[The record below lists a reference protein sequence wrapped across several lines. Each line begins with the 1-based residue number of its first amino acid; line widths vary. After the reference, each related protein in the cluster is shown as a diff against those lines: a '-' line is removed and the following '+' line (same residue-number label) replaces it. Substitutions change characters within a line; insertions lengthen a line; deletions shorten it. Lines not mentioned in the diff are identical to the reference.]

1 VSRLVLALATLAAC
15 GDGDAS
21 LEPPGSP
28 DAGRPMAVADGGTAL
43 PPVNEALFAGTRSGI
58 APAGE
63 YETDSAAE
71 AYDPRTCWDD
81 IDVDGDG
88 QVDCD
93 DSGCATVRACAIGDG
108 DRCEQTSHESIGFD
122 SCIGLPDARSCLG
135 AARAIGR
142 TMIEPGAMVPVGE
155 LDADA
160 GYVFGDPL
168 DLASERV
175 RITVSF
181 VRSECTGC
189 VEGAAVAIAHSE
201 VQRVVAPLVALVAS
215 SDRGN
220 VSLVVGGATLHSWP
234 IAADTPTGF
243 ELVLRPTGEVTA
255 RPLAGS
261 DPPVALQIAPM
272 RDLEIVA
279 YGRNPAHATATDTRA
294 GISDL
299 DITRSLCDM
308 PASWSPATAHE
319 VRQGGAR
326 VEDFESPSIWIDG
339 TTEAIAVSRGMAI
352 FVGERAGGAFD
363 LKPDPA
369 VSQHG
374 PNSAAGVT
382 DPELFRQEGQWFMAF
397 TGIAVE
403 GRRSIGIARG
413 GGTLDEPFLPDPTA
427 GIDPAI
433 ADAILLEMPTVAVL
447 PDGTWVLVAR
457 ATAYDGTR
465 TLLGFASNSDG
476 ASWVPYL
483 GADLGASTAR
493 PGTDVAPLAF
503 DADEIAHPTLV
514 VSNGAYQLYFA
525 GRRGTRW
532 GVGLL
537 ASDEFLYWRPI
548 DESSVLT
555 PSVGMRAPD
564 VFVSGTELL
573 LTSANARTRTIET
586 ASRPIPARPL

>member
-1 VSRLVLALATLAAC
+1 MSRIALALALALAAC
-15 GDGDAS
+15 GDGDPTRG
-21 LEPPGSP
+21 PPSAP
-28 DAGRPMAVADGGTAL
+28 DAARPMEGDAGDAL
-43 PPVNEALFAGTRSGI
+43 PPGNEALFAGTRSGI

-71 AYDPRTCWDD
+71 LYDPRTCWDD

-88 QVDCD
+88 QIDCD
-93 DSGCATVRACAIGDG
+93 DSGCAAVRACAIGDG
-108 DRCEQTSHESIGFD
+108 DRCEQISHASIGFD

-201 VQRVVAPLVALVAS
+201 VQRVIAPLVALVAS

-220 VSLVVGGATLHSWP
+220 VSLVVGGATVHSWP
-234 IAADTPTGF
+234 IAADTPAGF

-261 DPPVALQIAPM
+261 EPPVALQITPM

-279 YGRNPAHATATDTRA
+279 YGRNPAHAGATDTRA

-308 PASWSPATAHE
+308 PASWSAATARE
-319 VRQGGAR
+319 VRQGGER

-339 TTEAIAVSRGMAI
+339 TTEAIAVSREMAI
-352 FVGERAGGAFD
+352 FVGESAAGAFD
-363 LKPDPA
+363 LKRDPA

-382 DPELFRQEGQWFMAF
+382 DPELFRHEGRWFIAF
-397 TGIAVE
+397 TGVSVDE
-403 GRRSIGIARG
+403 RRSIGIARG
-413 GGTLDEPFLPDPTA
+413 GATLDEPFQPDPTA

-433 ADAILLEMPTVAVL
+433 ADVASLEMPTVAVL

-457 ATAYDGTR
+457 ATGYDGTR
-465 TLLGFASNSDG
+465 ALLGFASSSDG
-476 ASWVPYL
+476 ASWIPYV
-483 GADLGASTAR
+483 GADLADSTAR
-493 PGTDVAPLAF
+493 PSAVEPLAF

-514 VSNGAYQLYFA
+514 VANGAYQLYFA

-532 GVGLL
+532 GVGLF

-548 DESSVLT
+548 DDSSVLT
-555 PSVGMRAPD
+555 PSVGLRAPD
-564 VFVSGTELL
+564 VFVTSTELL